1 MISYQDKLQKNEIE
15 LNLLNRKINK
25 IGFLRLV
32 CVALF
37 LITGYYSIKFKASLF
52 LILLFC
58 LLVAF
63 LILIQYH
70 STLSFQKQLKKTLIN
85 SYKNEIIF
93 LKREQIPFENGVE
106 FNNFKH
112 QYANDLDIFGDN
124 SLFQNLNRT
133 ATFIGKKTLANQL
146 LKLLPTDEITKNQEA
161 IAELSNK
168 IDFRFEFLALASLSR
183 DNKTIYENLLKWK
196 QSAAKSFSATS
207 LYLLYIL
214 PAFFWISNC
223 LYFYTNQSVYL
234 SITSIIFVLNL
245 TYVGT
250 FLKRIKLEINDAENI
265 AHFTKQYVL
274 LLEKI
279 ENQNFESAKLLELK
293 KHLNFNSKNASLH
306 LKKLSELFS
315 KLDTISNFV
324 VNLIFNSA
332 FLYHIHVLKSLL
344 NWKKKHATALED
356 WLITIGNFEMLNS
369 FANFSYNNPT
379 FVFPVLNNNYEISFE
394 NLSHPLLNPKT
405 RIGNTVDFQPQ
416 SFIILSGSN
425 MSGKSTF
432 LRTLGVNMV
441 LAGVGAPICASKA
454 NVHPLKVFAS
464 MRLSDSLSDNESY
477 FYAEIK
483 RLKLIMDN
491 LENEKAFVLLD
502 EILRGTNSDDKR
514 NGTIEVI
521 KKMIQKN
528 AIGVIATHDIEVCL
542 TTNDFPDQLK
552 NNCFEVAIIENDLH
566 FDYKLSSGICKN
578 KSATFLMKKMKII

>member
-63 LILIQYH
+63 LILIKYH

-133 ATFIGKKTLANQL
+133 ATYIGKKTLANQL

-207 LYLLYIL
+207 LYLLYLL

-250 FLKRIKLEINDAENI
+250 FLKRIKVEINDAENI

-279 ENQNFESAKLLELK
+279 ENQNFLYFGGTSYLGLPSNKAFQKLLIQNIK
-293 KHLNFNSKNASLH
+293 KWRKY
-306 LKKLSELFS
+306 K
-315 KLDTISNFV
+315 
-324 VNLIFNSA
+324 
-332 FLYHIHVLKSLL
+332 
-344 NWKKKHATALED
+344 
-356 WLITIGNFEMLNS
+356 
-369 FANFSYNNPT
+369 
-379 FVFPVLNNNYEISFE
+379 
-394 NLSHPLLNPKT
+394 
-405 RIGNTVDFQPQ
+405 
-416 SFIILSGSN
+416 
-425 MSGKSTF
+425 
-432 LRTLGVNMV
+432 
-441 LAGVGAPICASKA
+441 
-454 NVHPLKVFAS
+454 
-464 MRLSDSLSDNESY
+464 
-477 FYAEIK
+477 IK
-483 RLKLIMDN
+483 R
-491 LENEKAFVLLD
+491 
-502 EILRGTNSDDKR
+502 KR
-514 NGTIEVI
+514 NI
-521 KKMIQKN
+521 MS
-528 AIGVIATHDIEVCL
+528 L
-542 TTNDFPDQLK
+542 
-552 NNCFEVAIIENDLH
+552 
-566 FDYKLSSGICKN
+566 
-578 KSATFLMKKMKII
+578 